1 MGIIEFVDGQN
12 RDGLFWMCRD
22 TNTVLG
28 TDVVNPA
35 GWSFRGDLIQIV
47 IVVTQT
53 CEEALYTVNHADAW
67 AVEFFVVIILMVHPL
82 TPQLTIGLSP
92 NIAVP
97 TRTTFAPSAIAKG
110 KSPDIP
116 IERMP

>member
-1 MGIIEFVDGQN
+1 MNKFGYPLVVGVND
-12 RDGLFWMCRD
+12 RK
-22 TNTVLG
+22 VG
-28 TDVVNPA
+28 TQSRA
-35 GWSFRGDLIQIV
+35 GGEQ
-47 IVVTQT
+47 
-53 CEEALYTVNHADAW
+53 ALNGVALL
-67 AVEFFVVIILMVHPL
+67 VEFFVVIILMVHPL